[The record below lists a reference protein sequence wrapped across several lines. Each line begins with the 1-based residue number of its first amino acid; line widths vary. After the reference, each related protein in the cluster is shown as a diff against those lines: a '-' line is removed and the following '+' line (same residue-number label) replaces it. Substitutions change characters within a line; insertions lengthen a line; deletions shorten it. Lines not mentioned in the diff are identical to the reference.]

1 MHVRVRT
8 GERRSQAIHPF
19 TIKWVQPISSGTQR
33 GSTYIPGTPR
43 ATKSLPPPSKLPA
56 LHLCSVHLRHGQL
69 RFLAQSVLLEDW
81 MQGQRTGTSMTF
93 NIVLLQTKGAPTSV
107 TVSPNTLY
115 RYFHFC
121 ANISLRLPSNFSIPS
136 RSSTA
141 CFLLSFSCQRRRRG
155 RQTAGTVPPQRTEI
169 SSARGRSNRR

>member
-1 MHVRVRT
+1 MYVRVRT

-93 NIVLLQTKGAPTSV
+93 NIVLLQTKGAPASV
-107 TVSPNTLY
+107 TISPNTLQVLPFLRQY
-115 RYFHFC
+115 LLEAPLELLDPLSLLHGVFSSVFFLPTPTPRPTDGRHG
-121 ANISLRLPSNFSIPS
+121 APATNRNIH
-136 RSSTA
+136 
-141 CFLLSFSCQRRRRG
+141 
-155 RQTAGTVPPQRTEI
+155 RTWTI
-169 SSARGRSNRR
+169 K